1 MTATTEDPVAEG
13 DPAPVTEGPP
23 RASFLSR
30 VPLWVGPLLIMLVAV
45 GAFMPRSLAGQAT
58 SVGVDMMEPL
68 SPLRDTIRRTPD
80 VVSPVQTDQVEVVPN
95 HVSFYDH
102 LRNGEFQLWDP
113 QHGLG
118 TPLGTNPNMFVLSP
132 LSLAL
137 VALPSWYALSLRV
150 AILLMVAQGA
160 TYGLARRF
168 GVGRGIA
175 TVAAVA
181 YAFNGANIVFVHRVN
196 AAFLYPLFLLV
207 LDRAVERPSLRRAL
221 AVGGVTAWIWLE
233 GFPASTVHSIY
244 LGALWVLWLLY
255 RYIVRARAEGRLDW
269 KQVGGRVLATGGG
282 VAWGMALAAVN
293 FVYFIQFIS
302 SIGLLDQR
310 HQSSAGHLPAVFL
323 FGTFS
328 SGVYGNALDPNDWW
342 LGSNPVEAITT
353 IGGVAMVLCAV
364 AVGLALAGKVRL
376 SRRGRD
382 IWPFLMASTLGLIV
396 VTFIG
401 TGFLGAAYALPGM
414 GDNPLTRIRFALA
427 LPVVLLGA
435 LGADAFVRRRADG
448 ERPPLRSTML
458 WAGLVLACFVLPS
471 DQFADLAFSKDRLTD
486 LARPILLTLVLA
498 GSVVGLLVVAVR
510 RPAWRPVLAVL
521 AAALVWVDV
530 ALPLREFTPEAPVGD
545 FYPETDGHRALQRLA
560 GDEYR
565 FAASGVDYYPNDAT
579 LHGLFD
585 LRGATLRPERV
596 KDFIRLANPKAF
608 DRDYMKLLLARDE
621 WNLASPVYD
630 ELSLK
635 YFVVGTAMSPLGTP
649 VRVTGEPG
657 TETVAAT
664 EASPVVTSLELPAGT
679 AGVGFVARA
688 RGAGCPKAEL
698 TVEARQGAET
708 RRTQRPA
715 MDAVGDWVDLGL
727 VAQDL
732 DPSVPTELTIGPD
745 RAACRIELAT
755 AGDGPA
761 VRAIVEDPSG
771 PVRLVDVA
779 DGWIYERP
787 GAKPMVRASADW
799 DIAPSATAAR
809 EAFQSDPSRAVVIG
823 TDKLPTDPS
832 STPVLTGTQFGD
844 NEVTT
849 TVESEGRSLVTVAQ
863 SATTGWKVSI
873 DGEPAPLVQLFGGL
887 TAVVVPPGR
896 HEVQFAFRP
905 RAFYLGAGISGLALV
920 SGLGALAV
928 DEFLRRRR
936 RRAAVVLSDGS
947 AVAQPPEPPAA
958 EDRTASSNS

>member
-1 MTATTEDPVAEG
+1 MAEG
-13 DPAPVTEGPP
+13 DPAPVTAAPP
-23 RASFLSR
+23 RPPFLKR

-58 SVGVDMMEPL
+58 SVAVDMMEPM
-68 SPLRDTIRRTPD
+68 SPLRDTIRREPE

-95 HVSFYDH
+95 HVSFFDH

-137 VALPSWYALSLRV
+137 VAVPSWYALSLRV
-150 AILLMVAQGA
+150 AILLLVAQGA

-207 LDRAVERPSLRRAL
+207 LDRAVEKPSVRRAL

-269 KQVGGRVLATGGG
+269 KQVAGRVAATGGG

-293 FVYFIQFIS
+293 FVYFLQFIS

-310 HQSSAGHLPAVFL
+310 HQDSAGHLGSMFL

-328 SGVYGNALDPNDWW
+328 SGIYGNTLDPNDWW
-342 LGSNPVEAITT
+342 MGSNPVEAVTT
-353 IGGVAMVLCAV
+353 IGGVAMVMGVV
-364 AVGLALAGKVRL
+364 AVGLALAGRVRL
-376 SRRGRD
+376 TPRGRD
-382 IWPFLMASTLGLIV
+382 VWPFLMASTLGLV
-396 VTFIG
+396 VLTFIG
-401 TGFLGAAYALPGM
+401 TGLLGLTYAMPGL
-414 GDNPLTRIRFALA
+414 GDNPLTRIRFAIA

-435 LGADAFVRRRADG
+435 LGADAYVRRRADG
-448 ERPPLRSTML
+448 ERPPLRSTVL
-458 WAGLVLACFVLPS
+458 WAVLVACAFVLPADQFTDLVYSQSRVTEVARAVLTGLVLAGVVVALM
-471 DQFADLAFSKDRLTD
+471 
-486 LARPILLTLVLA
+486 VLA
-498 GSVVGLLVVAVR
+498 AR
-510 RPAWRPVLAVL
+510 RPSWRPALAVL

-530 ALPLREFTPEAPVGD
+530 ALPLREFTPEAPVED

-596 KDFIRLANPKAF
+596 KDFVRLADPEAF
-608 DRDYMKLLLARDE
+608 DRDYMKQLLARDE

-630 ELSLK
+630 ELSLR
-635 YFVVGTAMSPLGTP
+635 YFIVGTAMAPFGTP
-649 VRVTGEPG
+649 VRVTGQPG
-657 TETVAAT
+657 TATVPAT
-664 EASPVVTSLELPAGT
+664 EAAPVVTSVDLPEGT
-679 AGVGFVARA
+679 AGVGFVATA
-688 RGAGCPKAEL
+688 SGDGCAAAEL
-698 TVEARQGAET
+698 TVEARQGSEV

-715 MDAVGDWVDLGL
+715 ADAAGDWVDLGL

-732 DPSVPTELTIGPD
+732 DPSRPTELTIAPD
-745 RAACRIELAT
+745 RPDCTVAVAT

-761 VRAIVEDPSG
+761 LRAFVEDPAG
-771 PVRLVDVA
+771 PVRLVEVA

-787 GAKPMVRASADW
+787 GAKPMVRAYSDW
-799 DIAPSATAAR
+799 DIAPTATAAR
-809 EAFQSDPSRAVVIG
+809 KAFVADPSRAVVID
-823 TDKLPTDPS
+823 TDELPTDPG
-832 STPVLTGTQFGD
+832 STATVTGTDFAD

-849 TVESEGRSLVTVAQ
+849 TVESEGNALVAVAQ
-863 SATTGWKVSI
+863 SATVGWQVTI

-887 TAVVVPPGR
+887 TSVVVPPGR

-905 RAFYLGAGISGLALV
+905 KAFYLGAGISGLALV
-920 SGLGALAV
+920 GGLGALVV
-928 DEFLRRRR
+928 DEVLRRRR
-936 RRAAVVLSDGS
+936 RRAAVDLSGPTGQ
-947 AVAQPPEPPAA
+947 AGEPPAA
-958 EDRTASSNS
+958 EDRTASSSS